1 MKGNSSANPSF
12 LYLKIFIGIFI
23 LLSLITLLIRSINL
37 IEHKTFNSN
46 GYNVLLLGENDAEVL
61 SFTKDRGVR
70 KMVRLHV
77 TGGGKALAK
86 KSLLSSSMLLG
97 VPLDGAISSDA
108 GLDEVFSFK
117 NSFSA
122 LFKSSHIKKNRVGD
136 LDFLLVY
143 AAISRTSKDEIFEKK
158 VDVTDLLEERIDP
171 KEFSDLFKRE
181 EIINAKISVSIIN
194 ASGVSGVAKKVAA
207 MLANEGYYIISIDS
221 ADIQDPLEITVS
233 DKYPI
238 FNRSYLFDAVPQISQ
253 QTNLEDI
260 KIVIGKNIVKS
271 F

>member
-37 IEHKTFNSN
+37 IEHKTFNFN

-143 AAISRTSKDEIFEKK
+143 AAVNAGHLKILKQTGAKGWIVVTSLVLCLIMF
-158 VDVTDLLEERIDP
+158 VI
-171 KEFSDLFKRE
+171 
-181 EIINAKISVSIIN
+181 
-194 ASGVSGVAKKVAA
+194 
-207 MLANEGYYIISIDS
+207 
-221 ADIQDPLEITVS
+221 LEIYTFRKAPEAVYTMIALLIVS
-233 DKYPI
+233 
-238 FNRSYLFDAVPQISQ
+238 FAAEAVWQ
-253 QTNLEDI
+253 
-260 KIVIGKNIVKS
+260 KFRK
-271 F
+271 